1 MQHLHPSPSNSKTI
15 HAQAFTLLEMM
26 VVLLIIA
33 LILGSVAVMVQ
44 GIEGNAQEVS
54 TTAKIKGVE
63 SALMSY
69 KISNQIYPTQAQGLE
84 ALVARPTAEPKP
96 RRWTQAMKAE
106 GIMDPWGRKLIY
118 RNPGK
123 HNASGYDVF
132 STGADGQEN
141 TDDDIGNW

>member
-1 MQHLHPSPSNSKTI
+1 
-15 HAQAFTLLEMM
+15 MM

-44 GIEGNAQEVS
+44 GIEGNAQAVA
-54 TTAKIKGVE
+54 TTGKIKGIE

-69 KISNQIYPTQAQGLE
+69 KIANLIYPTQAQGLE
-84 ALVARPTAEPKP
+84 ALVTRPTTEPKP
-96 RRWTQAMKAE
+96 RRWQQAIKAD
-106 GIMDPWGRKLIY
+106 GIIDPWGQKIMY

-123 HNASGYDVF
+123 HNPTGYDVF
-132 STGADGQEN
+132 SIGADGKEN